1 LIQALNIMSGI
12 LFLLVLATALGR
24 GIVAEMD
31 GDPKG
36 ETAPATVRGR
46 QLHLIAKIVLIVL
59 CVALLVSLF
68 LRMYVE
74 LRHR

>member
-12 LFLLVLATALGR
+12 LFVLVLATALGR
-24 GIVAEMD
+24 GIVAERD
-31 GDPKG
+31 GDPTG
-36 ETAPATVRGR
+36 NTPPATVRGR
-46 QLHLIAKIVLIVL
+46 QLHLIAKIALFVLL
-59 CVALLVSLF
+59 AALATCLF